1 MPTNKE
7 EKKKKKEKERI
18 MCFLLV
24 FVSVSICGFTKQ
36 SAVSS
41 ALGYFLPLGMQPC
54 SIPTFSGHLH
64 VWTYSTLF
72 LIFLN
77 ETSLYLYFVR
87 ITLSLLLN
95 VPSFLTC
102 K

>member
-7 EKKKKKEKERI
+7 GKKKKKEKERI

-41 ALGYFLPLGMQPC
+41 ALGYFLPLGIQPC
-54 SIPTFSGHLH
+54 SIPTFFRSFTRLDLQH
-64 VWTYSTLF
+64 TFFNLF
-72 LIFLN
+72 
-77 ETSLYLYFVR
+77 E
-87 ITLSLLLN
+87 
-95 VPSFLTC
+95 
-102 K
+102 